1 VHPARVQFP
10 GPHIGLCV
18 SDLARSR
25 QFFIEQLGF
34 LPDSV
39 LKLPGVAARKLLRL
53 PACEALYAD
62 YLWREGFCLEL
73 LSYEGTGYTPHP
85 RAPAHALGLAALTL
99 ETRDLPEVLRR
110 IQAAG
115 AGVLP
120 QRVLPSGGEPP
131 RVACVRDPDGELFQL
146 VSTGA
151 GSLGAHGR
159 RWWPS
164 MPHLVLTVSELDRSV
179 RFYRDVLGLLFEG
192 EAQVEGG
199 PAVGML
205 ELPEASFRQAAL
217 WKAGL
222 CLLLREY
229 RAPKALPKRGGAMN
243 QLGFTHLSFNVHDL
257 PGTLEAAR
265 RFGVEMMDDT
275 ALVMDPAQP
284 PVAIFLRDP
293 DGQLIEL
300 LPL

>member
-1 VHPARVQFP
+1 MHPARIQFP

-18 SDLARSR
+18 SDVARSR
-25 QFFIEQLGF
+25 RFFIEQLGF

-39 LKLPGVAARKLLRL
+39 IDLPGVAARKLLRL
-53 PACEALYAD
+53 PTCEALHGE

-85 RAPAHALGLAALTL
+85 RAPANALGLAGLTL
-99 ETRDLPEVLRR
+99 ETRELPEVLRR
-110 IQAAG
+110 LRAAG
-115 AGVLP
+115 AEVLTN
-120 QRVLPSGGEPP
+120 RVLPGGGEPP

-146 VSTGA
+146 VSTG
-151 GSLGAHGR
+151 SSSFGARQRH
-159 RWWPS
+159 WWPS
-164 MPHLVLTVSELDRSV
+164 LPHLILTVSDLGQSV
-179 RFYRDVLGLLFEG
+179 RFYRDVLGLLVEG
-192 EAQVEGG
+192 ETRVEGG
-199 PAVGML
+199 QAVGLL

-229 RAPKALPKRGGAMN
+229 HAPKTLPKRGGGMN

-257 PGTLEAAR
+257 PGTLDAAR

-275 ALVMDPAQP
+275 AIVLDPTQP

>member
-1 VHPARVQFP
+1 MHPARIQFP

-18 SDLARSR
+18 SDVARSR
-25 QFFIEQLGF
+25 RFFVEQLGF

-39 LKLPGVAARKLLRL
+39 LDLPGVAARKLLRL
-53 PACEALYAD
+53 PTCESLHAE

-73 LSYEGTGYTPHP
+73 LSYEGTGRTPHP

-99 ETRDLPEVLRR
+99 ETRDLPEVLNRLR
-110 IQAAG
+110 ASG
-115 AGVLP
+115 AEVLTDSVLP
-120 QRVLPSGGEPP
+120 GGAAPP

-151 GSLGAHGR
+151 GSLGVRGR

-164 MPHLVLTVSELDRSV
+164 LPHLVLTVSDLDRSV
-179 RFYRDVLGLLFEG
+179 RFYRDVLGLLVEG
-192 EAQVEGG
+192 EAEVEGG

-205 ELPEASFRQAAL
+205 DLPGARFRQAAL

-229 RAPKALPKRGGAMN
+229 RAPKALPRRGGGMN

-257 PGTLEAAR
+257 PGTLDAAR

-275 ALVMDPAQP
+275 AVVLDPSQP

-293 DGQLIEL
+293 DGQLLEL

>member
-1 VHPARVQFP
+1 MHPARIHFP
-10 GPHIGLCV
+10 GPHLGLCV
-18 SDLARSR
+18 SDVARSR
-25 QFFIEQLGF
+25 TFFVEQLGF

-39 LKLPGVAARKLLRL
+39 IDLPGIAAHKLLRL
-53 PACEALYAD
+53 PDCQALHAE

-73 LSYEGTGYTPHP
+73 LSYEGTGRTPHP
-85 RAPAHALGLAALTL
+85 RAPANALGLAALTL

-110 IQAAG
+110 LQASG
-115 AGVLP
+115 AEVLTD
-120 QRVLPSGGEPP
+120 RVLPGGGAPP
-131 RVACVRDPDGELFQL
+131 RAVSVRDPDGELFQL

-151 GSLGAHGR
+151 GALGLKEP

-164 MPHLVLTVSELDRSV
+164 MPHLVLTVSNLERSV
-179 RFYRDVLGLLFEG
+179 RFYRDVLGLLVEG
-192 EAQVEGG
+192 EHAVEGTS
-199 PAVGML
+199 AVGL
-205 ELPEASFRQAAL
+205 LDLPEASFRQAAL

-229 RAPKALPKRGGAMN
+229 RTPSALPKRGGGMN

-257 PGTLEAAR
+257 PGTLDAAR

-275 ALVMDPAQP
+275 ALVMDPARP
-284 PVAIFLRDP
+284 PVAVFLRDP

>member
-1 VHPARVQFP
+1 M
-10 GPHIGLCV
+10 GLCV
-18 SDLARSR
+18 SDVARSR
-25 QFFIEQLGF
+25 RFFVEQLGF

-39 LKLPGVAARKLLRL
+39 CDVPGVALRKLLRL
-53 PACEALYAD
+53 PTCESLHAE

-85 RAPAHALGLAALTL
+85 RAPANALGLAALTL

-110 IQAAG
+110 LQAAD
-115 AGVLP
+115 AEVLTDRMHP
-120 QRVLPSGGEPP
+120 DGGEPP

-151 GSLGAHGR
+151 GSFGVRQGG
-159 RWWPS
+159 WWPS
-164 MPHLVLTVSELDRSV
+164 MPHLILTVSDLDRSV

-192 EAQVEGG
+192 ASEVESGHG
-199 PAVGML
+199 VGL
-205 ELPEASFRQAAL
+205 LALPGASFRQAAL

-229 RAPKALPKRGGAMN
+229 RHPKALPKRGGGMN

-257 PGTLEAAR
+257 PGSLDAAR

-275 ALVMDPAQP
+275 AMVVDPARP
-284 PVAIFLRDP
+284 PVVVFLRDP

-300 LPL
+300 LPF